1 MNLHFIANFRTI
13 LPRRYYFLML
23 SYMGILLNRLRRRYY
38 PLMLS
43 YIDILFTVLRRRYY
57 PLVLSCAGLLLI
69 PTLGSFFLHE
79 PRDVEQRYE
88 DVFLMLPATTQAKL
102 PDIDNSLS
110 STKKSNMLLSREG
123 GNQSPST
130 AKGTNLN
137 TEKSKNWRT
146 VTVQQGD
153 SLALI
158 FSRLGLSSK
167 DLYNLISSS
176 AKGEALAA
184 VRPGEVFKIRTDA
197 EDNLLELFHETE
209 EFVITRFSRVGDTFQ
224 TNEFNQAVEN
234 RSAFKSGTITHSLYK
249 SALQA
254 GMSEPLILAF
264 AEIFRWDVDFALDI
278 QPQDSFTVLY
288 EERFLDGEKVGDG
301 DILAAEFVNHGKMYR
316 AVRYIDSEGN
326 NQYFTPEGR
335 SMRQTFLRSPVD
347 FRRISSRFRP
357 ERWHPILGVKRPHR
371 GVDYAAATGT
381 PIWAAGDGK
390 IAFIGTKGGYG
401 KTIILQ
407 HGSRYSTLYGHLSR
421 FHKGLKIGSQVR
433 QGDVIGYVGMTG
445 LATGPHLH
453 YEFRIDGKHVNPIT
467 VKLPRPLL
475 LNGKQLAEFR
485 RQTAPLIAQLN
496 THQNAREMMLT
507 QR

>member
-13 LPRRYYFLML
+13 LRWRYH
-23 SYMGILLNRLRRRYY
+23 
-38 PLMLS
+38 PL
-43 YIDILFTVLRRRYY
+43 I
-57 PLVLSCAGLLLI
+57 LSCAGILLTILRRHYYPLILSCAGILLI
-69 PTLGSFFLHE
+69 PTLGSFLLQESKDAGQSYKEIFLT
-79 PRDVEQRYE
+79 
-88 DVFLMLPATTQAKL
+88 LPATTQVRSPA
-102 PDIDNSLS
+102 IDNSSSSTGDNDSSLITKSSSTKSS
-110 STKKSNMLLSREG
+110 STKKS
-123 GNQSPST
+123 T
-130 AKGTNLN
+130 
-137 TEKSKNWRT
+137 NWRT

-167 DLYNLISSS
+167 DLYTLISSS

-197 EDNLLELFHETE
+197 KDNLLELFHEAE
-209 EFVITRFSRVGDTFQ
+209 AFAVTRFSRVGDTFK
-224 TNEFNQAVEN
+224 TNEFNQAVEK
-234 RSAFKSGTITHSLYK
+234 RSTFKNGTITHSLYQ

-254 GMSEPLILAF
+254 GMSEPLIMAF

-288 EERFLDGEKVGDG
+288 EEQYLDGVKVDDG
-301 DILAAEFVNHGKMYR
+301 DILAAEFINRGKTYR
-316 AVRYIDSEGN
+316 AVRYVDSEGN
-326 NQYFTPEGR
+326 SQYFTPEGR

-371 GVDYAAATGT
+371 GVDYAAATRT
-381 PIWAAGDGK
+381 PIWAAGDGT

-401 KTIILQ
+401 RTIILQ
-407 HGSRYSTLYGHLSR
+407 HGSRYNTLYGHLSR
-421 FHKGLKIGSQVR
+421 FRKGLRDGSRVR
-433 QGDVIGYVGMTG
+433 QGDVIGYVGMSG

-453 YEFRIDGKHVNPIT
+453 YEFRIDGKHVDPIT

-475 LNGKQLAEFR
+475 LDAKQLAEFR
-485 RQTAPLIAQLN
+485 RQTAPLVAQLN
-496 THQNAREMMLT
+496 THQNARQTMLT

>member
-1 MNLHFIANFRTI
+1 
-13 LPRRYYFLML
+13 
-23 SYMGILLNRLRRRYY
+23 
-38 PLMLS
+38 
-43 YIDILFTVLRRRYY
+43 
-57 PLVLSCAGLLLI
+57 
-69 PTLGSFFLHE
+69 
-79 PRDVEQRYE
+79 
-88 DVFLMLPATTQAKL
+88 
-102 PDIDNSLS
+102 
-110 STKKSNMLLSREG
+110 
-123 GNQSPST
+123 
-130 AKGTNLN
+130 
-137 TEKSKNWRT
+137 
-146 VTVQQGD
+146 
-153 SLALI
+153 
-158 FSRLGLSSK
+158 
-167 DLYNLISSS
+167 
-176 AKGEALAA
+176 
-184 VRPGEVFKIRTDA
+184 
-197 EDNLLELFHETE
+197 
-209 EFVITRFSRVGDTFQ
+209 
-224 TNEFNQAVEN
+224 
-234 RSAFKSGTITHSLYK
+234 
-249 SALQA
+249 
-254 GMSEPLILAF
+254 MSEPLILAF